1 MRCPFCKEELFDGA
15 SRCSKCNQTIPDV
28 ERPGEK
34 IPEGSSSSSIPAKTP
49 SSEKQRQD
57 EIARAGGVNRIA
69 IALLPAIA
77 ILGIIA
83 AIAIP
88 QFVKYKEVGYC
99 RTAKTDIQVAYTV
112 AQAYYGR
119 HQNANLPDIRQLE
132 EFGFKPSK
140 YVDLQII
147 NGSYDS
153 MIISAKHSSCKK
165 TYYADSSGNVSDS
178 APDIVTVT
186 APAPASA
193 TTAVPASTPA
203 VAPVPVPAPNK

>member
-1 MRCPFCKEELFDGA
+1 MRCPFCQEELFDGA

-28 ERPGEK
+28 SSPSSTPDQAPSSK
-34 IPEGSSSSSIPAKTP
+34 ITDSTPAKAP
-49 SSEKQRQD
+49 SSDKQRQD
-57 EIARAGGVNRIA
+57 EIARAGGVNRNVVIIA
-69 IALLPAIA
+69 VALPLLA

-99 RTAKTDIQVAYTV
+99 RTAKTDIEVAYTV
-112 AQAYYGR
+112 AKAYYGR
-119 HQNANLPDIRQLE
+119 HQNANLSDIRQLE

-140 YVDLQII
+140 YVNLKIVSGDYA
-147 NGSYDS
+147 N

-178 APDIVTVT
+178 MPVPAT
-186 APAPASA
+186 APAP
-193 TTAVPASTPA
+193 
-203 VAPVPVPAPNK
+203 NK

>member
-1 MRCPFCKEELFDGA
+1 MRCPFCQEELFDGA

-57 EIARAGGVNRIA
+57 EIARAGGVNRNVVIIA
-69 IALLPAIA
+69 VALPLLA

-99 RTAKTDIQVAYTV
+99 RTAKTDIEVAYTV

-119 HQNANLPDIRQLE
+119 HQNANLTDIRQLE
-132 EFGFKPSK
+132 EFGFKPSENVYLK
-140 YVDLQII
+140 IVSGDYANML
-147 NGSYDS
+147 
-153 MIISAKHSSCKK
+153 ISAKHSSCKK

-178 APDIVTVT
+178 MPVPAT
-186 APAPASA
+186 APAP
-193 TTAVPASTPA
+193 
-203 VAPVPVPAPNK
+203 NK